1 MEAAVVSTTYVVQS
15 TCWTEPELS
24 FLPEWWPLH
33 SNLNAFMTGVYL
45 IRRCMNDRP
54 RPLLS

>member
-45 IRRCMNDRP
+45 IRRCMNDR
-54 RPLLS
+54 LLS